1 MHNIKSQVGKKAF
14 LGIIFVL
21 GGMTIALIRASAC
34 QDNSVIS
41 SVLFGITAAM
51 LGTYWIFSAMEEHRA
66 RKREEQKIKD
76 IKGQ

>member
-34 QDNSVIS
+34 QDKSVIS
-41 SVLFGITAAM
+41 SVLFGITGAM
-51 LGTYWIFSAMEEHRA
+51 LGTYWIFSALEEHRE
-66 RKREEQKIKD
+66 RRRQKQETKD
-76 IKGQ
+76 ING